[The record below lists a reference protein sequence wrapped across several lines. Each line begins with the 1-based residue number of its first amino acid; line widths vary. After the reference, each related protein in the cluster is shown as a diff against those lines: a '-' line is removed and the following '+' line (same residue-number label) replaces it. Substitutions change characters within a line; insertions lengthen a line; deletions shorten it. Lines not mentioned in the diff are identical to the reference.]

1 MSCEAH
7 GTQMDSKG
15 NKYDGFGKKEVS
27 DSPIWWTY
35 LLAKDS
41 YCKSSRYVE
50 ICSYMYCIQQDFCP
64 VLFSPFSIANSF
76 APSWIRRNKVVFKR
90 DYVRHWNSSS
100 LKFAC
105 WQRGGKWQNK
115 TGRILPYIQYALIV
129 TDYLIVLCP
138 SYPVQNKANVV
149 VSISLLLLVIWY
161 EYSVK
166 KIFFFM
172 CIHTFI

>member
-27 DSPIWWTY
+27 DSPFWWTY

-50 ICSYMYCIQQDFCP
+50 ICSYMYCIQQDFCTM
-64 VLFSPFSIANSF
+64 LFSPFSIANSF

-90 DYVRHWNSSS
+90 DYVRHWNSRS

-105 WQRGGKWQNK
+105 WQRGGKWRKKN
-115 TGRILPYIQYALIV
+115 R
-129 TDYLIVLCP
+129 
-138 SYPVQNKANVV
+138 AN
-149 VSISLLLLVIWY
+149 ITLYTICINCDWLLDC
-161 EYSVK
+161 
-166 KIFFFM
+166 FM
-172 CIHTFI
+172 SKLSSAK